1 MIMKVLNIGT
11 IVKFH
16 GIRLQVVKAIDGC
29 RGCYFKHQKLCHASI
44 VGACSHHFRPDEV
57 IFRKYDINKKEN
69 LHARK

>member
-16 GIRLQVVKAIDGC
+16 GIRLQVVKAVDGC
-29 RGCYFKHQKLCHASI
+29 RGCYLKHQKLCPASI
-44 VGACSHHFRPDEV
+44 VGSCSPTFRLDAL

-69 LHARK
+69 LHARR